1 MEEKLNNSLENMIAN
16 HLNKSNIHPLESDNT
31 IEKLTFNEWQNIEFV
46 KIGNHTNIN
55 QKTFKLL
62 SELKNLKIVDFNCL
76 KSTYDLHEIDYDLFT
91 INKVQVKLND
101 ELIYSNFKMNQYKKP
116 ELLENIKKQIKE
128 AQDKLEFLILK
139 KDELFG
145 IEFK

>member
-1 MEEKLNNSLENMIAN
+1 
-16 HLNKSNIHPLESDNT
+16 
-31 IEKLTFNEWQNIEFV
+31 
-46 KIGNHTNIN
+46 
-55 QKTFKLL
+55 
-62 SELKNLKIVDFNCL
+62 
-76 KSTYDLHEIDYDLFT
+76 
-91 INKVQVKLND
+91 
-101 ELIYSNFKMNQYKKP
+101 MNQYKKP